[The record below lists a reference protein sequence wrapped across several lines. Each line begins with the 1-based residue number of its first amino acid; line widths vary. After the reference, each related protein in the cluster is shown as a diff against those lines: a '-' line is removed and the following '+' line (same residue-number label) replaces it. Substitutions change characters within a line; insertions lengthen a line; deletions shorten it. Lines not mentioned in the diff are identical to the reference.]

1 MRILIRDA
9 EILDSTSKHHL
20 ERKNILIENGV
31 ITFIGSRIPKA
42 DKVIKGKDLK
52 ASKGWFDMFAWFGD
66 PGFEVKED
74 LESGTNAAAHGGFTG
89 VALLPNTKPVIQ
101 TKNDIFYLL
110 SGNPGRITE
119 VFAVASVTENNLG
132 EDLTEMIDLHTAG
145 AVAFSDGLKPI
156 WLTDI
161 MLRSLQYLKKF
172 DGLLINKPED
182 LRLNM
187 FGVMH
192 EGKTSTGLGMK
203 GMPRL
208 AEEVMIARDL
218 QLLAY
223 TGGKIHLANISTP
236 NALNMIRKARKNGLR
251 VTCDVAAHQFV
262 LDDTRLHDF
271 DTHYKVNPPLREQA
285 DIQALIAGLK
295 DGTIDAIV
303 SSHQPQDE
311 ECKKL
316 EFDYASFGMTGLQ
329 TVLPYMQGISEII
342 GWDTLIEKVTSNPRK
357 ILNLEDIPV
366 QKGNKANIT
375 IFDPEDTWLFDEKT
389 NMSKSGN
396 SPLLGKELKGKVVAV
411 FNNKKHLI
419 IG

>member
-1 MRILIRDA
+1 MRILICDA

-20 ERKNILIENGV
+20 ERKNILIENG
-31 ITFIGSRIPKA
+31 IISFIGSSTPQA
-42 DKVIKGKDLK
+42 DKVITGKDLK

-74 LESGTNAAAHGGFTG
+74 LESGTHAAAHGGFTG
-89 VALLPNTKPVIQ
+89 VALLPNTKPAIQ
-101 TKNDIFYLL
+101 TKNDISYLL
-110 SGNPGRITE
+110 SGNSRRITE
-119 VFAVASVTENNLG
+119 VFAIGSVTKNNLG
-132 EDLTEMIDLHTAG
+132 EDLTEMIDIHTAG

-156 WLTDI
+156 WQADI
-161 MLRSLQYLKKF
+161 MLRSLQYLRKF

-182 LRLNM
+182 LRLNR

-208 AEEVMIARDL
+208 AEEVMVARDL
-218 QLLAY
+218 QLLEYA
-223 TGGKIHLANISTP
+223 GGKIHFANISTP
-236 NALNMIRKARKNGLR
+236 NALKMISKARKSGLR
-251 VTCDVAAHQFV
+251 VSCDVAAHQFV
-262 LDDTRLHDF
+262 LDDSRLHDF
-271 DTHYKVNPPLREQA
+271 DTNCKVNPPLREQT

-295 DGTIDAIV
+295 DGAIDAIV
-303 SSHQPQDE
+303 SSHQPHDE

-329 TVLPYMQGISEII
+329 TVLPFMQEISGKT
-342 GWDTLIEKVTSNPRK
+342 GWETLIEKVTTNPRK
-357 ILNLEDIPV
+357 ILNLDDIPV
-366 QKGNKANIT
+366 RKGNNANMT
-375 IFDPEDTWLFDEKT
+375 VFDPEATWVFDEKT
-389 NMSKSGN
+389 NMSKSQN